1 MNTVQRKAKDH
12 AGTDSK
18 NQSQKIIDHLDEFM
32 VSNLC
37 DHQSHLRRFYKRFLD
52 PIQDLE

>member
-1 MNTVQRKAKDH
+1 MNTVQRKAKDQ
-12 AGTDSK
+12 AGADSK

-37 DHQSHLRRFYKRFLD
+37 DYQSHLRRFYKRFLD